1 MNYIPWLTGDIY
13 DEHESIRAQAI
24 ASTEIRQAAQ
34 PFRTTIFDEF
44 SNWGGSHKLAAEQNE
59 IVASGTQDIRKS
71 RQRYIIILHGLEKEM
86 VCPNADTG
94 RHKSLRTQAV
104 VVNLKSQSDRF
115 GEFEP
120 SGYFEFNPKG
130 KVCPTEGAIG
140 KKIALPQMFLPPNDR
155 GWNGLGSE
163 IEALL
168 DVWSMKARDQTE
180 RFNPISP
187 EIEEYTK
194 RINRHDDR
202 TRQILEDVL
211 NTQAGIST
219 DESENI
225 HNGSMQWTD
234 HPQSLLMVQLLKYCY
249 TKREQL
255 IDKNGGI
262 AISKLKKNWAR
273 NKNLSADEFQN
284 LLDVTVFY
292 NVGAW
297 VGDEGKFWRPCIDP
311 NSLPDEDDL

>member
-1 MNYIPWLTGDIY
+1 MV
-13 DEHESIRAQAI
+13 
-24 ASTEIRQAAQ
+24 
-34 PFRTTIFDEF
+34 
-44 SNWGGSHKLAAEQNE
+44 AEQNA

-71 RQRYIIILHGLEKEM
+71 HQRYIIILHGLEKEM

-219 DESENI
+219 DESENV
-225 HNGSMQWTD
+225 HQGDFAWTD
-234 HPQSLLMVQLLKYCY
+234 HPMSLNILKLVKYCFD
-249 TKREQL
+249 KREKL
-255 IDKNGGI
+255 IEENGGI
-262 AISKLKKNWAR
+262 SIAKLKKNWAR
-273 NKNLSADEFQN
+273 NNDLSASEFMN
-284 LLDVTVFY
+284 LLEVTVFY
-292 NVGAW
+292 NVGTW
-297 VGDEGKFWRPCIDP
+297 VGEEQAFWRPCIDP
-311 NSLPDEDDL
+311 GNLPDESDLT